1 MKIIDAHQHFWKLE
15 RGDYSWLTEDMGI
28 LYQNYLPEDLEP
40 ILKKESVAGT
50 VLVQAAPTLD
60 ETMYLLSLY
69 EKYPWIYGV
78 VGWLDLSSTDFPEQL
93 DSLTKFD
100 GVVGFRPMLQDI
112 EQHDWILQ
120 DQVIENLK
128 LLIKYDLPLDLLINK
143 NHIPYILTLLKA
155 LPELRAVV
163 DHLAKPN
170 VSNKKEFQKWKEDME
185 ELAKF
190 SNVSCKLSGLMTQV
204 EGSWEIDDFNPY
216 IHHVVS
222 TFGQKRVMFGSDWP
236 VSLLGGTY
244 KDAIAIIK
252 ENLPDSITEQERE
265 FIFSKN
271 AKSFYK
277 LTERRGENGE
287 R

>member
-155 LPELRAVV
+155 LPDLRAVV